1 MIGSVSW
8 TDVFILII
16 VAFTTARGFARGL
29 IRELAG
35 IVALLA
41 ALTVPWFYNG
51 VLDFPIAT
59 MFKIPVSTAH
69 FIATAASGLFA
80 YVVVLLI
87 AALLGRV
94 KKVPFLGLGNSV
106 AGSLVGFLKGAILI
120 WLVLFV
126 ALFFPLTPAIRSSL
140 HHSYAA
146 GYLMSYNPNIDDSL
160 QATIPPWALPFFQ
173 PFFKRHHV

>member
-8 TDVFILII
+8 ADVFILIV
-16 VAFTTARGFARGL
+16 VAFTAARGFERGF

-41 ALTVPWFYNG
+41 AVTVPWFYNG
-51 VLDFPIAT
+51 VLDFPIANA
-59 MFKIPVSTAH
+59 FHVPVPVAH
-69 FIATAASGLFA
+69 FIATAATGAIA
-80 YVVVLLI
+80 YAVVLLF

-94 KKVPFLGLGNSV
+94 KKVPLLGLGNSI
-106 AGSLVGFLKGAILI
+106 AGCIVGFCKGAILV

-126 ALFFPLTPAIRSSL
+126 ALFFPLTPAIRTSL
-140 HHSYAA
+140 RHSYVAA
-146 GYLMSYNPNIDDSL
+146 YLTSYDRTIDGTL
-160 QATIPPWALPFFQ
+160 EANIPPWALPFFQ